1 MEMNTMR
8 ATKLF
13 KTMKIS
19 THKPTVSGQSLRGE
33 LVTDTQAI
41 KAWKG
46 RDNITLKTLLKEDE
60 FTPSNCQPLRK
71 LSTSKPWLRLEPDR
85 ETHSEHS
92 RRPRYKLS
100 GIWTANT
107 TLSSS
112 QITLQKRYYPSIP
125 AFRHHSESLRVR
137 VSWGWEETKQ
147 QRIGR
152 QVMMQTDRD

>member
-19 THKPTVSGQSLRGE
+19 THKPTVSGQSLRSRSI
-33 LVTDTQAI
+33 TDTQTI

-46 RDNITLKTLLKEDE
+46 RDSITLKTPLEEDE
-60 FTPSNCQPLRK
+60 FTPSDCQPLKK
-71 LSTSKPWLRLEPDR
+71 LGTSKPWLRLEPDR

-100 GIWTANT
+100 GIWT
-107 TLSSS
+107 LSSS
-112 QITLQKRYYPSIP
+112 QITLQKQYYPSIP